1 MIKTQSQRI
10 AAIIN
15 YVVFAIVLVRAL
27 LEYGGEA
34 ELAQGLVPLLIFLVL
49 LVTEPYVSR
58 RWRAYRGVYFGLQT
72 ALVMRV
78 GFLAS
83 EFDFLWNLYIILGIY
98 AFVSFPRRT
107 AATAIGVL
115 IVIAGVFLMTAI
127 GTARGLAILLNIVAV
142 GYFLVSF
149 TQVSAQAE
157 VARNESAAL
166 LSDLQK
172 AHAQL
177 QDYADRA
184 EELSAVRERNRVARE
199 LHDSVNQ
206 SIFSITLTAEAART
220 MLDRDPARVP
230 PYLDQ
235 LQEMTTSALA
245 QLRSLIGQLRP
256 KSAEPPQSEV
266 EEQSAES
273 TLR

>member
-1 MIKTQSQRI
+1 MIKTQSRRI
-10 AAIIN
+10 VTIVN
-15 YVVFAIVLVRAL
+15 YILYAIVLVRAWL
-27 LEYGGEA
+27 DYGGEA
-34 ELAQGLVPLLIFLVL
+34 EVAQGLVPLLIFFVL
-49 LVTEPYVSR
+49 LVSEPYLSR

-72 ALVMRV
+72 LLVMRV
-78 GFLAS
+78 GFLAT

-98 AFVSFPRRT
+98 AFMSFPRRT
-107 AATAIGVL
+107 AAIAIGML
-115 IVIAGVFLMTAI
+115 IIIAGVFLMTGLGA
-127 GTARGLAILLNIVAV
+127 ARGLAILLNLIAV
-142 GYFLVSF
+142 SYFLVWF
-149 TQVSAQAE
+149 TQVSGQAE
-157 VARNESAAL
+157 VARHESAAL

-184 EELSAVRERNRVARE
+184 EELSAVRERNRVVRE

-235 LQEMTTSALA
+235 LQAMTTSALA
-245 QLRSLIGQLRP
+245 QMRSLIGQLRP
-256 KSAEPPQSEV
+256 KADDPPQS
-266 EEQSAES
+266 Q
-273 TLR
+273 TG